1 MPSSNLASGKSDAR
15 GHCRWRLTVAPKGI
29 LDKVD
34 GAGKS
39 ELEMQT
45 VVFASKEFT
54 FQDVAHSILGL

>member
-1 MPSSNLASGKSDAR
+1 
-15 GHCRWRLTVAPKGI
+15 VAPKGI

-54 FQDVAHSILGL
+54 FQDVAHSIGL